1 MTLALLLL
9 NLTGCDTLGPIVA
22 KFVPILEKMN
32 EEWAPIDMEC
42 DQMYS
47 SRTPK
52 RCLTAE
58 IKCGDE
64 IKGNNKM
71 GRSTYDDDFYRAAT
85 CFAISAEGG
94 HSGPEMVY
102 RLKLERKH
110 SAVATLV
117 SDCADLDVF
126 AMRWNDRDLECPGK
140 QHAQRVG
147 ECQDDMT
154 ARGGRVTMS
163 ATEKDETY
171 LISVDGKSRAT
182 GNFHLNVASDAF

>member
-1 MTLALLLL
+1 MTPALLLL
-9 NLTGCDTLGPIVA
+9 SMIGCDTLGPLVA
-22 KFVPILEKMN
+22 KFVPVLEMLN

-42 DQMYS
+42 DQMYA

-71 GRSTYDDDFYRAAT
+71 GRSTFDDDFYRGAT

-94 HSGPEMVY
+94 HSGPELVY
-102 RLKLERKH
+102 RLNLAKKH
-110 SAVATLV
+110 TAVATLV
-117 SDCADLDVF
+117 SDCADLDIF
-126 AMRWNDRDLECPGK
+126 TMRWNDRDLECPGP

-154 ARGGRVTMS
+154 PRGGRVTMS
-163 ATEKDETY
+163 ATGKAETY
-171 LISVDGKSRAT
+171 LIAIDGKSRAT
-182 GNFHLNVASDAF
+182 GNFHLKVECDAF